1 MNTKH
6 KNQIKKFLYENHSYI
21 GFTAKSYKKRI
32 DIKIAIGNDG
42 IIICNKQI
50 HVTSSTPTSS
60 EIDEFII
67 SLIDHGFIINPENG
81 ELYRL

>member
-6 KNQIKKFLYENHSYI
+6 KHQIKKFLYKNHSYI
-21 GFTAKSYKKRI
+21 GFAVKSYKKRI

-42 IIICNKQI
+42 VIICNRQI
-50 HVTSSTPTSS
+50 QVTSSVPTSL

-67 SLIDHGFIINPENG
+67 SLLDHGFIINPENG